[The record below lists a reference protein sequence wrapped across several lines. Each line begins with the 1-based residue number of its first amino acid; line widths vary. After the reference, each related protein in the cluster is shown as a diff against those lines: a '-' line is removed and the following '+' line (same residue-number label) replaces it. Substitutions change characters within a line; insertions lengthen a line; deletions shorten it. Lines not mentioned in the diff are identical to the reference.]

1 MERLDPNSRKDPFGT
16 KINRDHSAILA
27 HSVPW
32 VSVML
37 GSLAPFSP
45 IIAPG
50 PVMPPVGFML
60 LLAWGLQ
67 RPGLIPLWAGLPLG
81 LVDDLF
87 SGHPL
92 GFGVMFFTLTL
103 LAVEIIHIRFPWPN
117 FLHDWLTAAA
127 MLTLFIAMGAVISGG
142 AFAALHMQVILPQLG
157 LAVILMPLIAQIV
170 SGLDRLRLLR
180 VRRIS

>member
-1 MERLDPNSRKDPFGT
+1 MDRLDPNSRTDPFGT
-16 KINRDHSAILA
+16 KINRDHSTILA

-32 VSVML
+32 LSVML

-50 PVMPPVGFML
+50 PVLPPIGFMI

-81 LVDDLF
+81 LFDDLF
-87 SGHPL
+87 SGNPL
-92 GFGVMFFTLTL
+92 GFGIMLFTLTL

-117 FLHDWLTAAA
+117 FLHDWLAAAA
-127 MLTLFIAMGAVISGG
+127 MLTMFILAGAVVSGG
-142 AFAALHMQVILPQLG
+142 ENTPLHLQVILPQLG
-157 LAVILMPLIAQIV
+157 LAIILMPLVAHLI

>member
-1 MERLDPNSRKDPFGT
+1 MQRLDPNSRADPFGT

-32 VSVML
+32 LSIML

-50 PVMPPVGFML
+50 PVLPPLGFVF
-60 LLAWGLQ
+60 LLAWCLQ

-81 LVDDLF
+81 LFDDLF
-87 SGHPL
+87 SGNPL
-92 GFGVMFFTLTL
+92 GFGITLFTLTL
-103 LAVEIIHIRFPWPN
+103 LAIEIIHIRYPWPN
-117 FLHDWLTAAA
+117 FLHDWFAAA
-127 MLTLFIAMGAVISGG
+127 VVLTLYIVAEAVVSGREYTP
-142 AFAALHMQVILPQLG
+142 LHLQVILPQLA
-157 LAVILMPLIAQIV
+157 LSIILMPFIAQII
-170 SGLDRLRLLR
+170 SALDRLRLLR